1 MAVMKFDYDS
11 VLARLKA
18 RVLSKLDGENLLL
31 FSTNSAF
38 LEAAA
43 EEFADADMYDEFLTR
58 EAVWET
64 AQGYNSIMKQVSF
77 YDYKPHRKVGSTGY
91 IRVSTSKTFDG
102 SWGTNITIP
111 KFTQMSGGGLTF
123 LSKESTYLAAN
134 ANYVDIPVIQGE
146 KTEKTIE
153 ITSTAYPELRY
164 AAIVIKD
171 PDIENSLYSVKV
183 NGILWTEVD
192 SIRLATSNEDLYY
205 TLQTLSDFSGVEI
218 TFGNGVFGKKLE
230 YGDIVTFE
238 YLQTKGEDGNVLS
251 GGIITSVDTAL
262 KDESGS
268 DVELFCTNLDAL
280 VGGSDYESVESI
292 RSTAPLSFQTGN
304 RAISSSDYAT
314 LIKQTNLV
322 DKVQVWGEKEINEDA
337 GNKPGTYVEASENL
351 IYITGIT
358 IDPETGI
365 GLPLSESSK
374 SLIREALN
382 DKKGTTD
389 ILQFIDTQVVYVTFE
404 SEVYISNTKYSSE
417 QVIGNVHN
425 ALASEYSLSEAAY
438 KKNLY
443 FSDYYKTIDAAEGV
457 DHHRTTLSFSEFFK
471 FSSAYLVSM
480 NINLANIMPGTVKLY
495 IRDTAADGEWSQ
507 LGHDNG
513 SGILVGDQINPD
525 DPSQGSYDLNSATIS
540 YIDGAIGDIII
551 TYGLD
556 QPFSNYE
563 IRVDFALQDSEE
575 GDLNLK
581 YRQQL
586 FAYYK
591 DKIITHIMGVA

>member
-43 EEFADADMYDEFLTR
+43 EEFADADLYDEFLTR

-123 LSKESTYLAAN
+123 LSKESAYLAAD

-164 AAIVIKD
+164 ASIAIED

-183 NGILWTEVD
+183 NGILWTEVN

-238 YLQTKGEDGNVLS
+238 YLQTKGEDGNALS

-262 KDESGS
+262 KDESGT

-389 ILQFIDTQVVYVTFE
+389 ILQFVDTQVVYVTFE

-417 QVIGNVHN
+417 QVISNVHN

-513 SGILVGDQINPD
+513 SGILVGDQTDPE

-540 YIDGAIGDIII
+540 YLDGTIEDMII

-575 GDLNLK
+575 GDLSLK

>member
-164 AAIVIKD
+164 ASIAIKD

-183 NGILWTEVD
+183 NGVLWTEVN

-230 YGDIVTFE
+230 YGDIITFE

-262 KDESGS
+262 KDESGT

-389 ILQFIDTQVVYVTFE
+389 ILRFVDTQVVYVTFE

-513 SGILVGDQINPD
+513 SGILIGDQI
-525 DPSQGSYDLNSATIS
+525 DPSDPSKGSYDLNSATIS

-551 TYGLD
+551 TYGLN

>member
-134 ANYVDIPVIQGE
+134 ADYVDIPVIQGE

-164 AAIVIKD
+164 ASIAIKD

-183 NGILWTEVD
+183 NGILWTEVN

-262 KDESGS
+262 KDESGT

-365 GLPLSESSK
+365 GLPLSKSSK

-389 ILQFIDTQVVYVTFE
+389 ILQFVDTQVVYVTFE
-404 SEVYISNTKYSSE
+404 SEVYISNTRYSSE
-417 QVIGNVHN
+417 QVIGNIHR
-425 ALASEYSLSEAAY
+425 ALASEYSLSEATY

-513 SGILVGDQINPD
+513 SGILIGDQIDPD
-525 DPSQGSYDLNSATIS
+525 DPSRGSYDLNSATIS

-551 TYGLD
+551 TYGLN

>member
-77 YDYKPHRKVGSTGY
+77 YHYKPHRKVGSTGY

-134 ANYVDIPVIQGE
+134 ADYVDIPVIQGE
-146 KTEKTIE
+146 KTEKTVE

-183 NGILWTEVD
+183 NGVLWTEVN

-262 KDESGS
+262 KDESGT

-351 IYITGIT
+351 IYITGIA

-389 ILQFIDTQVVYVTFE
+389 ILQFVDTQVVYVTFE

-513 SGILVGDQINPD
+513 SGILIGDQINPD

-551 TYGLD
+551 TYGLN

>member
-1 MAVMKFDYDS
+1 MAIMKFDYDS
-11 VLARLKA
+11 VLARLRE

-91 IRVSTSKTFDG
+91 VRVSTSKTFDG

-134 ANYVDIPVIQGE
+134 ADYVDIPVIQGE
-146 KTEKTIE
+146 KTEKTVE
-153 ITSTAYPELRY
+153 ITSAAYPELRY

-183 NGILWTEVD
+183 NGVLWTEVD

-230 YGDIVTFE
+230 YGDIITFE

-251 GGIITSVDTAL
+251 GGIITSVDTIL
-262 KDESGS
+262 KDESGT

-280 VGGSDYESVESI
+280 VGGSDYESIESI
-292 RSTAPLSFQTGN
+292 RSAAPLSFQTGN

-337 GNKPGTYVEASENL
+337 GNRPGTYVEASENL

-358 IDPETGI
+358 VDPETGI

-389 ILQFIDTQVVYVTFE
+389 ILQFVDTQVVYVTFE

-417 QVIGNVHN
+417 QVIGNIHN
-425 ALASEYSLSEAAY
+425 ALASEYSLSEATY

-480 NINLANIMPGTVKLY
+480 NINLTNIMPGTVKLY

-513 SGILVGDQINPD
+513 SGILIGDQIDPD

-540 YIDGAIGDIII
+540 YSDGTIGDMII

>member
-1 MAVMKFDYDS
+1 MATIKFDYES

-18 RVLSKLDGENLLL
+18 RVLSRLDGEQLLL

-43 EEFADADMYDEFLTR
+43 EEFSDADMYDEFLTR

-77 YDYKPHRKVGSTGY
+77 YDYKPHRKVGSTGF
-91 IRVSTSKTFDG
+91 IRLSTSKTFDG
-102 SWGTNITIP
+102 SWGTNITVP
-111 KFTQMSGGGLTF
+111 KFTQVSGGGLTF
-123 LSKESTYLAAN
+123 LSKENTYLAAN
-134 ANYVDIPVIQGE
+134 ADYVDIPVIQGE
-146 KTEKTIE
+146 KTERVVE
-153 ITSTAYPELRY
+153 ITSTAYPELKY
-164 AAIVIKD
+164 ASVVIKD

-183 NGILWTEVD
+183 NGIQWTEVS
-192 SIRLATSNEDLYY
+192 SIRLATSNEDLFY
-205 TLQTLSDFSGVEI
+205 TLRTLSDFSGVEI
-218 TFGNGVFGKKLE
+218 TFGNGIFGKKLE

-251 GGIITSVDTAL
+251 GGIITTVDSSL
-262 KDESGS
+262 KDESGT
-268 DVELFCTNLDAL
+268 DVELFCTNLDTL
-280 VGGSDYESVESI
+280 VSGSGYESVESI
-292 RSTAPLSFQTGN
+292 RSSAPLSFQTGN

-322 DKVQVWGEKEINEDA
+322 YKVQVWGEKEINEDA

-389 ILQFIDTQVVYVTFE
+389 ILQFVDTQIVYVTFE

-417 QVIGNVHN
+417 QVIGNVHR
-425 ALASEYSLSEAAY
+425 ALASEYSLTGAKY

-443 FSDYYKTIDAAEGV
+443 FSDYYKTIDSAEGV
-457 DHHRTTLSFSEFFK
+457 DHHRTSLSFSEFFK
-471 FSSAYLVSM
+471 FSSAYLISM
-480 NINLANIMPGTVKLY
+480 NLNLTSILPGSVKLF
-495 IRDTAADGEWSQ
+495 IRDSSVGGEWSQ

-513 SGILVGDQINPD
+513 AGILIGDYI
-525 DPSQGSYDLNSATIS
+525 DPSDPEQGSYDLNSATIS
-540 YIDGAIGDIII
+540 YTDGAIGDVII

-563 IRVDFALQDSEE
+563 VRIDFALQDSED
-575 GDLNLK
+575 GDLLLK

-591 DKIITHIMGVA
+591 DKVVTHIMGVA

>member
-1 MAVMKFDYDS
+1 MAIMKFDYDS

-38 LEAAA
+38 LEAVA

-164 AAIVIKD
+164 ASIAIKD

-183 NGILWTEVD
+183 NGVLWTEVD

-262 KDESGS
+262 KDESGT

-389 ILQFIDTQVVYVTFE
+389 ILQFVDTQVVYVTFE

-513 SGILVGDQINPD
+513 SGILVGDQIDPD

-540 YIDGAIGDIII
+540 YSDGTIGDMII

>member
-11 VLARLKA
+11 ILARLKA

-164 AAIVIKD
+164 ASIAIKD

-183 NGILWTEVD
+183 NGVLWTEVD

-389 ILQFIDTQVVYVTFE
+389 ILQFVDTQVVYVTFE

-417 QVIGNVHN
+417 QVIGNVHS

-513 SGILVGDQINPD
+513 SGILVGDQIDPD

-540 YIDGAIGDIII
+540 YLDGTIGDVII

-591 DKIITHIMGVA
+591 DKTITHIMGVA

>member
-1 MAVMKFDYDS
+1 MAIMKFDYDS

-77 YDYKPHRKVGSTGY
+77 YDYKPYRKVGSTGY

-134 ANYVDIPVIQGE
+134 ADYVDIPVIQGE

-164 AAIVIKD
+164 AAIAIKD

-183 NGILWTEVD
+183 NGVLWTEVD

-292 RSTAPLSFQTGN
+292 RSAAPLSFQTGN

-389 ILQFIDTQVVYVTFE
+389 ILQFVDTQVVYVTFE
-404 SEVYISNTKYSSE
+404 SEAYISNTKYSSE
-417 QVIGNVHN
+417 QVIGNIHN

-471 FSSAYLVSM
+471 FSSAYSVSM

-495 IRDTAADGEWSQ
+495 IRDTAANGEWSQ
-507 LGHDNG
+507 LGHDDG
-513 SGILVGDQINPD
+513 SSILVGDQINPD

-540 YIDGAIGDIII
+540 YTDGAIGDVII

>member
-1 MAVMKFDYDS
+1 MAIMKFDYDS

-134 ANYVDIPVIQGE
+134 ADYVDIPVIQGE
-146 KTEKTIE
+146 KTEKIVE

-183 NGILWTEVD
+183 NGVLWTEVN

-251 GGIITSVDTAL
+251 GGIITTVDSSL
-262 KDESGS
+262 KDESGT

-358 IDPETGI
+358 VDPETGI

-389 ILQFIDTQVVYVTFE
+389 ILQFVDTQVVYVTFE
-404 SEVYISNTKYSSE
+404 SEVYISNTRYSSE
-417 QVIGNVHN
+417 QVIGNIHN

-513 SGILVGDQINPD
+513 SGILIGDQINPD

-540 YIDGAIGDIII
+540 YIDGAIGDVII
-551 TYGLD
+551 TYGLN

>member
-1 MAVMKFDYDS
+1 MAIMKFDYDS

-43 EEFADADMYDEFLTR
+43 EEFADANMYDEFLTR

-91 IRVSTSKTFDG
+91 IRVSTSKTFKG

-134 ANYVDIPVIQGE
+134 ADYVDIPVIQGE

-183 NGILWTEVD
+183 NGVLWTEVN

-251 GGIITSVDTAL
+251 GGIITSVDTTL
-262 KDESGS
+262 KDESGT

-358 IDPETGI
+358 VDPETGI

-389 ILQFIDTQVVYVTFE
+389 ILQFVDTQVVYVTFE

-425 ALASEYSLSEAAY
+425 ALASEYSLSKAAY

-513 SGILVGDQINPD
+513 SGILIGDQI
-525 DPSQGSYDLNSATIS
+525 DPSDPSKGSYDLNSATIS
-540 YIDGAIGDIII
+540 YADGAIGDVII
-551 TYGLD
+551 TYGLN

>member
-1 MAVMKFDYDS
+1 MAIMKFDYDS

-134 ANYVDIPVIQGE
+134 VDYVDIPVIQGE
-146 KTEKTIE
+146 QTEKTIE

-164 AAIVIKD
+164 ASIAIKD

-183 NGILWTEVD
+183 NGVLWTEVN

-262 KDESGS
+262 KDESGT

-292 RSTAPLSFQTGN
+292 RSAAPLSFQTGN

-358 IDPETGI
+358 VDPETGI

-374 SLIREALN
+374 FLIREALN

-389 ILQFIDTQVVYVTFE
+389 ILQFVDTQVVYVTFE

-513 SGILVGDQINPD
+513 SGILIGDQI
-525 DPSQGSYDLNSATIS
+525 DPSDPSKGSYDLNSATIS

-551 TYGLD
+551 TYGLN

>member
-1 MAVMKFDYDS
+1 MAIMKFDYDS

-134 ANYVDIPVIQGE
+134 ADYVDIPVIQGE
-146 KTEKTIE
+146 KTEKTVE

-183 NGILWTEVD
+183 NGVLWTEVN

-218 TFGNGVFGKKLE
+218 TFGNGVFGKKLK

-262 KDESGS
+262 KDESGT

-389 ILQFIDTQVVYVTFE
+389 ILQFVDTQVVYVTFE

-417 QVIGNVHN
+417 QVIGNIHN

-513 SGILVGDQINPD
+513 SGILIGDQINPD

-551 TYGLD
+551 TYGLN

-591 DKIITHIMGVA
+591 DKIITHIMGVV

>member
-1 MAVMKFDYDS
+1 MAIMKFDYDS

-164 AAIVIKD
+164 ASIAIKD

-183 NGILWTEVD
+183 NGVLWTEVD

-322 DKVQVWGEKEINEDA
+322 DKVQVWGEKEINEDV

-389 ILQFIDTQVVYVTFE
+389 ILQFVDTQVVYVTFE

-417 QVIGNVHN
+417 HVIGNVHN

-513 SGILVGDQINPD
+513 SGILVGDQIDPD
-525 DPSQGSYDLNSATIS
+525 DPSQGSYDLNFATIS
-540 YIDGAIGDIII
+540 YSDGTIGDMII

-556 QPFSNYE
+556 QPFFNYE